1 MNHSSFDMPKT
12 YDFAAAE
19 QRLYDWWEARGWFKP
34 EAAGPDAEPF
44 VISIPPPN
52 VTGVL
57 HQGHALFVTLEDL
70 MIRRARMQG
79 RAALWVPGTDHAG
92 IATQLQVERK
102 LRNEGTSREAIG
114 RDRFLAACWEWKE
127 KHHSGIVGQLRRLGA
142 SCDWERERFTL
153 DEGLNRAVN
162 EAFVRLHRMG
172 LIYQSEYIVNWSPG
186 LQTAV
191 SDVEVEYSEEQ
202 GTLYYFKY
210 PLAGHSLDEGP
221 GKGYIPVATTRPET
235 ILADTA
241 VAVHPDDERYRHLI
255 GQTCLVPMLNR
266 TIPVIHDT
274 YVSMEFG
281 TGALKITPGHDPNDF
296 EIGQRHGLPIINIMN
311 KDATLNAE
319 AGPYAGMERFAARH
333 KLWQDMAAAGLVI
346 KEEPYTMT
354 VPRAQRGGE
363 VIEPL
368 ISKQWFVNT
377 APMAELGLAAVR
389 SGRIQII
396 PERFTKIYY
405 HWLENMRPWCIS
417 RQLWWGHRI
426 PAWYGPDGEVFVA
439 RNAAEAHAAAAK
451 HYGAP
456 VQLEQDPDV
465 LDTWFSSALWPFS
478 TLGWPDDTPD
488 LRRYYPTDVM
498 ETGYDIL
505 FFWVARMIMTGLLF
519 TNDIPFHTVYLHGL
533 VRDEVGRKMS
543 KTYNNV
549 IDPIAVM
556 DEFGADALRFTLLTG
571 STPGNDMNLSLDRIR
586 ANRNF
591 ANKIWNAARFTVTN
605 LGKLAGDGQRSAAT
619 GDQSS
624 EDTGRWSL
632 ADCWIMSRLHATVA
646 EVTRLFDAFQYGE
659 AGRQAY
665 EFLWG
670 DFADWYIEIAKTQ
683 LAQGGATAWR
693 TAAILV
699 HVLDQTLRLLHP
711 FIPFVTEDIWQNLK
725 RAAQAVGMTPAAALS
740 ELGFGGVL
748 PTASTEPAGQ
758 WPEAL
763 IIAPWPQ
770 AGAVDGAAEVAFGRI
785 QEAVRAIRN
794 ARNEYNVAPGRR
806 IGALISAGEHLA
818 LFQEELAVIT
828 SLAMLDAEHV
838 QLGASLAMPPK
849 SVALVAGGATIGL
862 PLVDLVD
869 MDAEIARLQKEL
881 ANADKMVRSA
891 AGRLANPGF
900 VNSAPPHVV
909 EGARQQLAE
918 WESKKAQIEQRLAA
932 LAS

>member
-1 MNHSSFDMPKT
+1 MSNSFDMPKT
-12 YDFAAAE
+12 YDFEAAE
-19 QRLYDWWEARGWFKP
+19 QRLYAWWEAQGWFKP

-57 HQGHALFVTLEDL
+57 HQGHAMGTSLQDL
-70 MIRRARMQG
+70 MIRYQRMRG
-79 RAALWVPGTDHAG
+79 RASLWLPGTDHAG

-102 LRNEGTSREAIG
+102 LRNEGSSREALG
-114 RDRFLAACWEWKE
+114 RERFLAACWDWKD
-127 KHHSGIVGQLRRLGA
+127 KHHGRIVSQLRRMGA

-153 DEGLNRAVN
+153 DDGLNRAVN

-191 SDVEVEYSEEQ
+191 SDVEVEYTEEQ

-210 PLAGHSLDEGP
+210 PIAGARLEEGP
-221 GKGYIPVATTRPET
+221 GQGYIPVATTRPET

-255 GQTCLVPMLNR
+255 GKTCLTPMLNR

-296 EIGQRHGLPIINIMN
+296 EIGQRHGLPMLNVMN
-311 KDATLNAE
+311 KDATLNGE
-319 AGPYAGMERFAARH
+319 AGPYAGMERFAARK
-333 KLWQDMAAAGLVI
+333 KLWADMEEAGLTI
-346 KEEPYTMT
+346 KTEPYTMT

-377 APMAELGLAAVR
+377 ESMASLGLAAVR
-389 SGRIQII
+389 SGRIRII
-396 PERFTKIYY
+396 PERFTKVYY
-405 HWLENMRPWCIS
+405 HWLENLRPWCIS

-426 PAWYGPDGEVFVA
+426 PAWHGPDGQIFVA
-439 RNAAEAHAAAAK
+439 RSEAEANAAATQ
-451 HYGAP
+451 HYGQPTA
-456 VQLEQDPDV
+456 LEQDPDV
-465 LDTWFSSALWPFS
+465 LDTWFSSGLWPFS
-478 TLGWPDDTPD
+478 TLGWPDDTAD

-505 FFWVARMIMTGLLF
+505 FFWVARMAMQGLLY

-533 VRDEVGRKMS
+533 VRDEQGRKMS
-543 KTYNNV
+543 KTYDNV
-549 IDPIAVM
+549 IDPIEIM
-556 DEFGADALRFTLLTG
+556 DEFGADALRFTLLT
-571 STPGNDMNLSLDRIR
+571 SATPGNDMNLSLERIR

-591 ANKIWNAARFTVTN
+591 ANKIWNAARFTVTH
-605 LGKLAGDGQRSAAT
+605 LGKLAGEGERLT
-619 GDQSS
+619 VNG
-624 EDTGRWSL
+624 ERLTDTDHGSRLTVHRSL
-632 ADCWIMSRLHATVA
+632 ADRWIVSRLHNTIA
-646 EVTRLFDAFQYGE
+646 ETTRLLDSYQFGE

-670 DFADWYIEIAKTQ
+670 DFADWYIEAAKGQ
-683 LAQGGATAWR
+683 LAGGGPSATH
-693 TAAILV
+693 TAGVLV

-725 RAAQAVGMTPAAALS
+725 AAAEAAAAS
-740 ELGFGGVL
+740 WELNL
-748 PTASTEPAGQ
+748 AHPWPA
-758 WPEAL
+758 AL

-770 AGAVDGAAEVAFGRI
+770 AGPLDAAADAEFARV
-785 QEAVRAIRN
+785 QEIIRAIRN
-794 ARNEYNVAPGRR
+794 ARAEYNVPPGRR

-818 LFQEELAVIT
+818 LLQA
-828 SLAMLDAEHV
+828 
-838 QLGASLAMPPK
+838 QLPLIASLAGLDPALMQMATALDFPAK
-849 SVALVAGGATIGL
+849 SANMVAGGVTIAL
-862 PLVDLVD
+862 PLADLVDLA
-869 MDAEIARLQKEL
+869 AEIGRLRKEL
-881 ANADKMVRSA
+881 ANAEKMASSTA
-891 AGRLANPGF
+891 ARLANPGF
-900 VNSAPPHVV
+900 VASAPAQVV
-909 EGARQQLAE
+909 AGARQQLAE
-918 WESKKAQIEQRLAA
+918 WEGKLAQIQERLAA
-932 LAS
+932 FGETEHGQEA